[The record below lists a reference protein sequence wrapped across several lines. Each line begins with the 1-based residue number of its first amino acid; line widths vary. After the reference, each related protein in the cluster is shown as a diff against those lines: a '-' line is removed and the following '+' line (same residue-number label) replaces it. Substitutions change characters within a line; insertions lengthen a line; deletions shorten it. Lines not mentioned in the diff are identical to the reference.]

1 MTESQFLNVKRT
13 SERLES
19 GHGYTRRQ
27 LRDEFSVPR
36 SVVIT
41 ASFLPSGFS
50 SIWIFLAE
58 QEAANGLEFP
68 CLIAETSIQ
77 ILTTLPDDTARL
89 LAQHQARGLE
99 LLVFLRRRLDSA
111 RPVYDYLG
119 THTCS
124 SEGGLSLVPTDMK
137 VAAVEGQGRGP
148 EPHTIEVDSMNVRD
162 AMVPLGIYRMLTP
175 ECAITGSK
183 VDFVL
188 VAMPIEPTLPAK
200 LEDGLNALMLR
211 TDIAELFKRNL
222 VAIDPGSMTVRIS
235 SSLGRSEYAL
245 LSAAKVSCNSHSAPS
260 RTALEAHLAKFMD
273 T

>member
-1 MTESQFLNVKRT
+1 MTESQCLNVERT
-13 SERLES
+13 SERLEP

-58 QEAANGLEFP
+58 QDAANGLEIP
-68 CLIAETSIQ
+68 CSIAETSVQ
-77 ILTTLPDDTARL
+77 LRTTLAADTARL

-99 LLVFLRRRLDSA
+99 LLAFLRKRLDSA
-111 RPVYDYLG
+111 RPVYEYLG
-119 THTCS
+119 THTFS
-124 SEGGLSLVPTDMK
+124 SEGGLSLVPTALK
-137 VAAVEGQGRGP
+137 VGVVEGQGRGQ
-148 EPHTIEVDSMNVRD
+148 EPHSMEVESGGERG
-162 AMVPLGIYRMLTP
+162 AMVPLGIYQMLTP

-188 VAMPIEPTLPAK
+188 VATPIEPTLPAK
-200 LEDGLNALMLR
+200 LEDGLNVLMLR

-222 VAIDPGSMTVRIS
+222 VAIDPGSMTVRVGS
-235 SSLGRSEYAL
+235 ALGRSEYAL
-245 LSAAKVSCNSHSAPS
+245 LSAATVSGNSQSAPS
-260 RTALEAHLAKFMD
+260 RIALAAHLAKFMD